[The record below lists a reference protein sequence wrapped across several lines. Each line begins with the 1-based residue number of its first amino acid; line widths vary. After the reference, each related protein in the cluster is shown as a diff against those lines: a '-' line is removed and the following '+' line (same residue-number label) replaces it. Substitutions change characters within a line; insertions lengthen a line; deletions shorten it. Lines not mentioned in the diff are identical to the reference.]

1 MTAITSASADKSLIQ
16 TILKVCDDRE
26 PLVIIHDDEHSVVM
40 LPLEEYEALN
50 ETNFLM
56 RSPANSRHL
65 LESIEQ
71 LRSGKGTVQ
80 EPDLDA

>member
-1 MTAITSASADKSLIQ
+1 MTAITSSSADKSLIQ
-16 TILKVCDDRE
+16 TIIKVCDDRE
-26 PLVIIHDDEHSVVM
+26 PLVIIHDEAHSVVM

-50 ETNFLM
+50 ETSYLL

-65 LESIEQ
+65 LESIDQ
-71 LRSGKGTVQ
+71 LRSGKGSVQ

>member
-1 MTAITSASADKSLIQ
+1 MTAITSANADKSLIQ
-16 TILKVCDDRE
+16 AILKVCEDRE
-26 PLVIIHDDEHSVVM
+26 PLVIIHDEKHSVVM

-50 ETNFLM
+50 ETSFLM

-71 LRSGKGTVQ
+71 LRSGKGTVR
-80 EPDLDA
+80 EPDLEA

>member
-1 MTAITSASADKSLIQ
+1 MTAITSANADKSLIQ
-16 TILKVCDDRE
+16 AILKVCDDRE
-26 PLVIIHDDEHSVVM
+26 PLVIIHDDQRSVVM

-50 ETNFLM
+50 ETSYLL
-56 RSPANSRHL
+56 RSPANTRHL

-71 LRSGKGTVQ
+71 LRSGKGTIR